1 MKKNLIHIP
10 ALLAVVGFLAAVGC
24 AQSPTSGT
32 NEAASAV
39 SSKLAA
45 IPSQFHGAWTSDP
58 SGIHPRE
65 AELPMVIASRKVEG
79 HEWGGDAV
87 SIISNGANDI
97 TVTIEGWAE
106 GDSFVSQQRW
116 ILSPDASSMQV
127 INAGNASGA
136 SLLYRARGWDRSQS
150 AYGD

>member
-1 MKKNLIHIP
+1 MKKNLIQIP
-10 ALLAVVGFLAAVGC
+10 ALLAVLGLLAAVGC

-39 SSKLAA
+39 GSKLAA
-45 IPSQFHGAWTSDP
+45 IPSQFHGAWTGEP

-79 HEWGGDAV
+79 HEWGGDAISV
-87 SIISNGANDI
+87 VSNGANDI

-127 INAGNASGA
+127 INVGNASGA